1 MIPLHQMC
9 MTMTGMPVEMVD
21 GGGGEA
27 GLPQLLEMPGTGGN
41 VGRLAAYDVRTMD
54 ELWSREQRAPFLT
67 SALTTAGGL
76 VFAGDGDRWFRAFD
90 VRTGEVLWETRLGHA
105 AHGFPVTYSAGG
117 RQFVAA
123 PTGLGIFRGLTA
135 TLNPEIHQARTG
147 NALYVF
153 ALPE

>member
-1 MIPLHQMC
+1 MEP
-9 MTMTGMPVEMVD
+9 
-21 GGGGEA
+21 
-27 GLPQLLEMPGTGGN
+27 
-41 VGRLAAYDVRTMD
+41 RAA
-54 ELWSREQRAPFLT
+54 RAPFLT

-76 VFAGDGDRWFRAFD
+76 VFAGGADRWFRAHD

-105 AHGFPVTYSAGG
+105 AHGFPITYAAGG
-117 RQFVAA
+117 RQYLAV

-153 ALPE
+153 ALSE